1 MNKTIIIGNL
11 VRAPETGTTPSGV
24 NYCRFTVAVR
34 KRFHKEGQP
43 DSTFFRV
50 TAWRG
55 LGDSCG
61 KYLDKGRKVAVV
73 GEVDASAY
81 TDRDGGPRATL
92 EINADEV
99 EFLTPRGQDS
109 GAPAQ
114 AGFTQVDSAEAQA
127 AFNDDDRSF

>member
-1 MNKTIIIGNL
+1 MNKVIIIGNL
-11 VRAPETGTTPSGV
+11 VRAPEVGTTPSGV
-24 NYCRFTVAVR
+24 NYCRFTVATR

-61 KYLDKGRKVAVV
+61 KYLDKGKKVAVT
-73 GEVDASAY
+73 GEVDTSVY
-81 TDRDGGPRATL
+81 TDRDGNPRAAL

-109 GAPAQ
+109 SAPA
-114 AGFTQVDSAEAQA
+114 GYTQVDNAEAQA
-127 AFNDDDRSF
+127 AFNDEEPPY